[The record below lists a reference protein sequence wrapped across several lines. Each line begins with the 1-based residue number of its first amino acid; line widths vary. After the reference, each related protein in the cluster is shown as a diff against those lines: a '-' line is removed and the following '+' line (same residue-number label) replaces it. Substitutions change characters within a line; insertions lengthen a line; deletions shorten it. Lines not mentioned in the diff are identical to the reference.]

1 MFRKNPFETAMNQ
14 GEKYLIKGEYE
25 KSKEMYLKAFSMNPE
40 DLGII
45 NNLCQIYRL
54 LEDDGKAKG
63 YAEMLLKKCDELL
76 TYERAEDF
84 LILKANALLCLEK
97 YEELNAVADEL
108 LSLDSESHIATAYKL
123 TYFENESD
131 DYEAINCINTL
142 LKFDPRDINL
152 ILAKGKHLTNLNEFD
167 NAERCYNIVL
177 QRNAKD
183 KNAITFKSELLKK
196 KHGIEVTSHDYMLKA
211 VENYEL
217 KNYEA
222 SENFYRKALEMDSNF
237 EEIWFAQGE
246 LFAMMGKMDDALN
259 SFEKAFEINPNLK
272 EIKKENKI
280 IKAIN
285 FMQKVRKT
293 FHINSN

>member
-1 MFRKNPFETAMNQ
+1 MFRKNPLDDAINQ
-14 GEKYLIKGEYE
+14 GEKYLEKGEYE
-25 KSKEMYLKAFSMNPE
+25 KSKEMYLKAFAMNPE

-45 NNLCQIYRL
+45 NNLCQIYRI

-76 TYERAEDF
+76 TYERTEGL

-97 YEELNAVADEL
+97 FDELNAIADEL
-108 LSLDSESHIATAYKL
+108 LSLDSDSHIATSYKL
-123 TYFENESD
+123 TYFENESN
-131 DYEAINCINTL
+131 DYEAINCINKL
-142 LKFDPRDINL
+142 LRFNPLDINL
-152 ILAKGKHLTNLNEFD
+152 ILTKGKHLTNLNEFD

-183 KNAITFKSELLKK
+183 KNAITFKSEMLKK

-222 SENFYRKALEMDSNF
+222 SESFYRKALELDSSF
-237 EEIWFAQGE
+237 DEIWFAQGE
-246 LFAMMGKMDDALN
+246 LFVTMGKLDDALN
-259 SFEKAFEINPNLK
+259 SFKKAFEINPNLK
-272 EIKKENKI
+272 EIKNQKRI
-280 IKAIN
+280 IKTLTA
-285 FMQKVRKT
+285 MQKVKKT
-293 FHINSN
+293 LHINSN